1 MEEERSLGDEEGI
14 NRASSVHTST
24 DDANESLSSIVIA
37 TAMEK
42 HNKGQVRGIQT
53 DRKGVRG
60 ERILTYV
67 RSCLYHMKPEYNG
80 LRAMKEVML
89 LLEREY
95 PHNLSKM
102 SLLFKV
108 EFIAMICFH
117 HGEEVTGLIN
127 AWEQSCVCTLE
138 QKARLEF
145 MWIQSRQITIERGVK
160 RAFARCFKD
169 INGTIWERKDDT
181 WAPLDT
187 TWPAYDLSM

>member
-1 MEEERSLGDEEGI
+1 
-14 NRASSVHTST
+14 
-24 DDANESLSSIVIA
+24 
-37 TAMEK
+37 
-42 HNKGQVRGIQT
+42 
-53 DRKGVRG
+53 
-60 ERILTYV
+60 
-67 RSCLYHMKPEYNG
+67 MKPEYNG

-127 AWEQSCVCTLE
+127 AWEQSCMCTRE

-169 INGTIWERKDDT
+169 INGTIWKRKDDT

-187 TWPAYDLSM
+187 TWPAYDLSMWLINDIVYQKDMLEKWQKYANTSDRDLHLLQRFHDPDSGAEGEHYRLC